1 MRPVPSTGQERSLS
15 GVWRNER
22 QARWFFAAH
31 LQGALGTGAGYV
43 ALLLLAYEQLG
54 SAWGAT
60 AVLIADLAPA
70 MLLGPLLGGMID
82 RYGRLRCA
90 IAAELIGALAFAG
103 LVFAH
108 GAVPLLSLAL
118 AAGLGSALL
127 RPATCALLPA
137 VVSPASLGAA
147 NGLFGAVREI
157 GQLIGPALAAGVLL
171 VAEPEVVLA
180 LNAVTFAAS
189 TLLLTRLRGHVAP
202 VAVADGEDEVPSH
215 LLGVL
220 EDRFIRSLVLTSGA
234 VMLVAGATNVAELVL
249 ASEQLGG
256 GRSGFALLVAAFG
269 CGMLTGS
276 LLGGPDDDTLRHRYL
291 LAIALLGSGLL
302 ATAASPALPLAMIA
316 FSVAG
321 VGNGLFL
328 VTVRVLMQKLIP
340 EAAHGRAFGLL
351 DAIDSWGFGAAIVG
365 GGALAASMGG
375 RATFAIAGAL
385 ALLVL
390 FFAYRT
396 TSREEVHDGSQVVD
410 DDSPFGLASYGPLA

>member
-1 MRPVPSTGQERSLS
+1 MPSSGEQRSLH
-15 GVWRNER
+15 GVWRTER

-60 AVLIADLAPA
+60 AVLVADLAPA
-70 MLLGPLLGGMID
+70 MLLGPLLGGMVD
-82 RYGRLRCA
+82 RHGRLRCA

-103 LVFAH
+103 LVFAQ
-108 GAVPLLSLAL
+108 GAVPLLALAL
-118 AAGLGSALL
+118 LAGLGSALL

-137 VVSPASLGAA
+137 VVTPGSLSAA

-157 GQLIGPALAAGVLL
+157 GQLIGPAVAAALL
-171 VAEPEVVLA
+171 LFSEPELVLA

-189 TLLLTRLRGHVAP
+189 AVLMTRLRGHVSPARSEREDAAP
-202 VAVADGEDEVPSH
+202 LPANLA
-215 LLGVL
+215 GVL
-220 EDRFIRSLVLTSGA
+220 KDPFVRSLVLTSGA
-234 VMLVAGATNVAELVL
+234 VMLVAGATTVAELVL

-276 LLGGPDDDTLRHRYL
+276 LLAPRNHDALRRRYL
-291 LAIALLGSGLL
+291 LAIALLGAGLL
-302 ATAASPALPLAMIA
+302 ATAIAPMLPLAMLG

-321 VGNGLFL
+321 IGNGLFL

-351 DAIDSWGFGAAIVG
+351 DAIDSWGFGAAIVA
-365 GGALAASMGG
+365 GGALAASVGG
-375 RATFAIAGAL
+375 RATFALAGLL
-385 ALLVL
+385 ALLV
-390 FFAYRT
+390 FFIAFRT
-396 TSREEVHDGSQVVD
+396 TSREEVHHGSQVVVNA
-410 DDSPFGLASYGPLA
+410 PPLGLAA

>member
-1 MRPVPSTGQERSLS
+1 MQS
-15 GVWRNER
+15 GEQRGVTAVWRAER
-22 QARWFFAAH
+22 RARWFFAAH

-70 MLLGPLLGGMID
+70 MLLGPLLGGLID
-82 RYGRLRCA
+82 RTSRLGCA

-103 LVFAH
+103 LVFVH
-108 GAVPLLSLAL
+108 GTLGLIALAL

-137 VVSPASLGAA
+137 VVHPARLSAA

-157 GQLIGPALAAGVLL
+157 GQLIGPAVAAGVLL
-171 VAEPEVVLA
+171 IAEPELVLA

-189 TLLLTRLRGHVAP
+189 AVLMSRLRGRLRP
-202 VAVADGEDEVPSH
+202 VTQTDEDEQVPTN
-215 LLGVL
+215 VL
-220 EDRFIRSLVLTSGA
+220 SVLRDPLVRSLVLTSGA

-249 ASEQLGG
+249 AQDQLGG
-256 GRSGFALLVAAFG
+256 GRSGFALLVSAFG
-269 CGMLTGS
+269 CGMLAGS
-276 LLGGPDDDTLRHRYL
+276 LLGPRNDDTLRNRYL
-291 LAIALLGSGLL
+291 IAIALLGIGLL
-302 ATAASPALPLAMIA
+302 GTAASPVLPAAMIA
-316 FSVAG
+316 FAIAG
-321 VGNGLFL
+321 IGNGLFL

-340 EAAHGRAFGLL
+340 EQAHGRAFGLL

-365 GGALAASMGG
+365 GGALAASVGG
-375 RATFAIAGAL
+375 RVTFAIAGAL

-390 FFAYRT
+390 VAATRT
-396 TSREEVHDGSQVVD
+396 VRRTAPAAFPS
-410 DDSPFGLASYGPLA
+410 SPKLSLDLKGA

>member
-1 MRPVPSTGQERSLS
+1 MPSMQTGEQR
-15 GVWRNER
+15 GVTAVWRAER
-22 QARWFFAAH
+22 RARWFFAAH

-70 MLLGPLLGGMID
+70 MLLGPLLGGLID
-82 RYGRLRCA
+82 RTSRLGCA

-108 GAVPLLSLAL
+108 GTLPLIALAL

-137 VVSPASLGAA
+137 VVHPASLSGA

-157 GQLIGPALAAGVLL
+157 GQLIGPAVAAAVLL
-171 VAEPEVVLA
+171 IAEPELVLA

-189 TLLLTRLRGHVAP
+189 AVLMTRLRGNLRP
-202 VAVADGEDEVPSH
+202 VTPDDEDEEASTN
-215 LLGVL
+215 VL
-220 EDRFIRSLVLTSGA
+220 SVLRDPLVRSLVLTSGA

-249 ASEQLGG
+249 AQDQLGG
-256 GRSGFALLVAAFG
+256 GRSGFALLVSAFG
-269 CGMLTGS
+269 CGMLAGS
-276 LLGGPDDDTLRHRYL
+276 LLGPRNDGALRNRYL
-291 LAIALLGSGLL
+291 MAIALLGVGLL
-302 ATAASPALPLAMIA
+302 GTAASPVLPAAMIA
-316 FSVAG
+316 FAVAG
-321 VGNGLFL
+321 IGNGLFL

-340 EAAHGRAFGLL
+340 EQAHGRAFGLL

-365 GGALAASMGG
+365 GGALAASVGG
-375 RATFAIAGAL
+375 RVTFAIAGAL

-390 FFAYRT
+390 VAATRT
-396 TSREEVHDGSQVVD
+396 VRRAAPSA
-410 DDSPFGLASYGPLA
+410 SPLLAFDLKGA

>member
-1 MRPVPSTGQERSLS
+1 MV
-15 GVWRNER
+15 
-22 QARWFFAAH
+22 
-31 LQGALGTGAGYV
+31 
-43 ALLLLAYEQLG
+43 
-54 SAWGAT
+54 
-60 AVLIADLAPA
+60 
-70 MLLGPLLGGMID
+70 D
-82 RYGRLRCA
+82 RHGRLRCA

-103 LVFAH
+103 LVFAQ
-108 GAVPLLSLAL
+108 GAVPLLALAL
-118 AAGLGSALL
+118 LAGLGSALL

-137 VVSPASLGAA
+137 VVTPESLIAA

-157 GQLIGPALAAGVLL
+157 GQLIGPAVAAALL
-171 VAEPEVVLA
+171 LFSEPELVLA

-189 TLLLTRLRGHVAP
+189 AVLMTRLRGHVSPARSEREDAAP
-202 VAVADGEDEVPSH
+202 LPANLA
-215 LLGVL
+215 GVL
-220 EDRFIRSLVLTSGA
+220 KDPFVRSLVLTSGA

-276 LLGGPDDDTLRHRYL
+276 LLAPRNHDALRRRYL
-291 LAIALLGSGLL
+291 LAIALLGAGLL
-302 ATAASPALPLAMIA
+302 ATAIAPMLPLAMLG

-321 VGNGLFL
+321 IGNGLFL

-365 GGALAASMGG
+365 GGALAAGLGG
-375 RATFAIAGAL
+375 RATFAIAGAA

-390 FFAYRT
+390 IAAARAV
-396 TSREEVHDGSQVVD
+396 RGV
-410 DDSPFGLASYGPLA
+410 GPTAFPAPNFVPSTVRS

>member
-1 MRPVPSTGQERSLS
+1 
-15 GVWRNER
+15 
-22 QARWFFAAH
+22 
-31 LQGALGTGAGYV
+31 
-43 ALLLLAYEQLG
+43 
-54 SAWGAT
+54 
-60 AVLIADLAPA
+60 

-82 RYGRLRCA
+82 RHGRLRCA

-202 VAVADGEDEVPSH
+202 VAVADGEDEVRSH

-234 VMLVAGATNVAELVL
+234 VILSRTFHRDSAMDFER
-249 ASEQLGG
+249 E
-256 GRSGFALLVAAFG
+256 VAA
-269 CGMLTGS
+269 LRQAES
-276 LLGGPDDDTLRHRYL
+276 TLAGRTPPQVQADAER
-291 LAIALLGSGLL
+291 IAARIRSI
-302 ATAASPALPLAMIA
+302 AAAQTPRP
-316 FSVAG
+316 
-321 VGNGLFL
+321 
-328 VTVRVLMQKLIP
+328 
-340 EAAHGRAFGLL
+340 
-351 DAIDSWGFGAAIVG
+351 
-365 GGALAASMGG
+365 
-375 RATFAIAGAL
+375 
-385 ALLVL
+385 
-390 FFAYRT
+390 
-396 TSREEVHDGSQVVD
+396 
-410 DDSPFGLASYGPLA
+410 

>member
-1 MRPVPSTGQERSLS
+1 MRPVQSTEQRRSLT
-15 GVWRNER
+15 GVWRTER
-22 QARWFFAAH
+22 RARWFFAAH

-70 MLLGPLLGGMID
+70 MLLGPLLGGLID
-82 RYGRLRCA
+82 RTSRLGCA

-108 GAVPLLSLAL
+108 GAAALIALAL
-118 AAGLGSALL
+118 AAGIGSALL

-137 VVSPASLGAA
+137 VVTPRSLGAA

-157 GQLIGPALAAGVLL
+157 GQLIGPALAAGLMLCAAPALVLG
-171 VAEPEVVLA
+171 

-189 TLLLTRLRGHVAP
+189 ALLMTRLRGHVADT
-202 VAVADGEDEVPSH
+202 VAEA
-215 LLGVL
+215 GVQAPTNIL
-220 EDRFIRSLVLTSGA
+220 DVLREPFVRSLVLTSGA

-249 ASEQLGG
+249 ANDQLGG

-276 LLGGPDDDTLRHRYL
+276 LIGGRDDDTLRQRYL
-291 LAIALLGSGLL
+291 LAIALLGTGLL
-302 ATAASPALPLAMIA
+302 ATAASPVLPLAMIA

-340 EAAHGRAFGLL
+340 EPAHGRAFGLL

-365 GGALAASMGG
+365 GGALAASLGG

-390 FFAYRT
+390 ITAYRAT
-396 TSREEVHDGSQVVD
+396 RKEVHHGSQVVD
-410 DDSPFGLASYGPLA
+410 DDSRFALASYGPLA

>member
-1 MRPVPSTGQERSLS
+1 MPSSGEQRSLH
-15 GVWRNER
+15 GVWRTER

-60 AVLIADLAPA
+60 AVLVADLAPA
-70 MLLGPLLGGMID
+70 MLLGPLLGGMVD
-82 RYGRLRCA
+82 RHGRLRCA

-103 LVFAH
+103 LVFAQ
-108 GAVPLLSLAL
+108 GAVPLLALAL
-118 AAGLGSALL
+118 LAGLGSALL

-137 VVSPASLGAA
+137 VFTPGSLSAA

-157 GQLIGPALAAGVLL
+157 GQLIGPAVAAALL
-171 VAEPEVVLA
+171 LFSEPELVLA

-189 TLLLTRLRGHVAP
+189 AVLMTRLRGHVSPARSEREDAAP
-202 VAVADGEDEVPSH
+202 LPANLA
-215 LLGVL
+215 GVL
-220 EDRFIRSLVLTSGA
+220 KDPFVRSLVLTSGA

-269 CGMLTGS
+269 CGMLIGA
-276 LLGGPDDDTLRHRYL
+276 LLAPRNHDALRRRYL
-291 LAIALLGSGLL
+291 LAIALLGAGLL
-302 ATAASPALPLAMIA
+302 ATAIAPMLPLAMLG

-321 VGNGLFL
+321 IGNGLFL

-351 DAIDSWGFGAAIVG
+351 DAIDSWGFGAAIVA
-365 GGALAASMGG
+365 GGALAASVGG
-375 RATFAIAGAL
+375 RATFALAGLL
-385 ALLVL
+385 ALLV
-390 FFAYRT
+390 FFIAFRT
-396 TSREEVHDGSQVVD
+396 TSREEVHHGSQVVVNT
-410 DDSPFGLASYGPLA
+410 PPLGSAA

>member
-1 MRPVPSTGQERSLS
+1 
-15 GVWRNER
+15 
-22 QARWFFAAH
+22 
-31 LQGALGTGAGYV
+31 
-43 ALLLLAYEQLG
+43 
-54 SAWGAT
+54 
-60 AVLIADLAPA
+60 
-70 MLLGPLLGGMID
+70 MLLGPLLGGLID
-82 RYGRLRCA
+82 RTGRLRCA

-103 LVFAH
+103 LVLVH
-108 GAVPLLSLAL
+108 GAVPLIALAL

-157 GQLIGPALAAGVLL
+157 GQLIGPAVAAGVL
-171 VAEPEVVLA
+171 VFAEPELVLA

-189 TLLLTRLRGHVAP
+189 ALLMSRLRGHVADI
-202 VAVADGEDEVPSH
+202 ADEAESDAPKN

-220 EDRFIRSLVLTSGA
+220 DDRFVRSLIRTSGA

-249 ASEQLGG
+249 ANDQLGG

-276 LLGGPDDDTLRHRYL
+276 LLGADDDDTLRSRYL
-291 LAIALLGSGLL
+291 LAIALLGTGLL
-302 ATAASPALPLAMIA
+302 ATAASPVLPLAMIA

-321 VGNGLFL
+321 IGNGLFL

-365 GGALAASMGG
+365 GGALAASLGG

-390 FFAYRT
+390 IFAYRT
-396 TSREEVHDGSQVVD
+396 TSRKEVHHGSQVVI
-410 DDSPFGLASYGPLA
+410 GAR